1 MISNLQFWTL
11 AVALVAYVLK
21 YFLPGFPLD
30 EQQILAAVLFVLGL
44 LGIVPQF
51 KVRGFL
57 GVGILQSKAFW
68 GLVAGL
74 IGFIVHYYA
83 PDFPY
88 DDAVVLS
95 VIIFVLNA
103 IGINPELRARGVLK

>member
-1 MISNLQFWTL
+1 MIASLQFWTL
-11 AVALVAYVLK
+11 VVALVVFVLK

-30 EQQILAAVLFVLGL
+30 EQQILAAVFFVLGL
-44 LGIVPQF
+44 LGIVPQL
-51 KVRGFL
+51 KARDVRGA
-57 GVGILQSKAFW
+57 GILKSKAFW
-68 GLVAGL
+68 ALVAGL

-103 IGINPELRARGVLK
+103 IGINPELRARGLL